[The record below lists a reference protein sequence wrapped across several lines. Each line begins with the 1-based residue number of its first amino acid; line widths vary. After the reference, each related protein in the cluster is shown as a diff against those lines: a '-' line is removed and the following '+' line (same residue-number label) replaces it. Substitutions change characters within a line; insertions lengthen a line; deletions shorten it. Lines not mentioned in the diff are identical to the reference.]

1 MRRERFR
8 FRFIQNNQTRRGFSV
23 KKIHTSRFSAVLTRS
38 ENALFHGGVMAPVEA
53 AAENALDDQV
63 VGCRGWPN
71 AYADVDLPFGRD
83 VQVGDG
89 EDLLLL
95 LAERVE
101 A

>member
-1 MRRERFR
+1 
-8 FRFIQNNQTRRGFSV
+8 
-23 KKIHTSRFSAVLTRS
+23 
-38 ENALFHGGVMAPVEA
+38 MAPVEA

-83 VQVGDG
+83 VEVGDG

-95 LAERVE
+95 VVE
-101 A
+101 TVPGADAATVLMVWRGPSSQVSGAISSL